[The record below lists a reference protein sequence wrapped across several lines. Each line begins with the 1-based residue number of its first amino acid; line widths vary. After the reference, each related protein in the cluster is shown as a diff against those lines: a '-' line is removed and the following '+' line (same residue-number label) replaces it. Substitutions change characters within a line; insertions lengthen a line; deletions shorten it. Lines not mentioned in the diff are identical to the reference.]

1 LCTPYLPESLLNIY
15 KMKILYLLII
25 AGLIIYII
33 FLHFQMV
40 RKSIFID
47 STVKKLT
54 GIEKHWT
61 MDELLKFLDEIK
73 KLSFYSS
80 FFKDK
85 LFEDETLGYIL
96 ENVSD
101 SKIYIHYTKNEADAK
116 SIIKDG
122 FRFVESFY
130 KTALPIS
137 NDKLDLVIKHNSRR
151 YFGDYMIIICI
162 SNKIVNLYSS
172 ELDKAGITDY
182 FIENILTETLPVK
195 NENSDLVF
203 LLSEHFV
210 KGFINHTTGEIVRNP
225 DFNPEHSSPGFMDN
239 INRIKESSRKILYDK
254 R

>member
-1 LCTPYLPESLLNIY
+1 
-15 KMKILYLLII
+15 MQILYLIII

-40 RKSIFID
+40 RKNIFIE

-54 GIEKHWT
+54 GIEKHWK
-61 MDELLKFLDEIK
+61 MDELLKFLEEIK
-73 KLSFYSS
+73 KLSYYSS
-80 FFKDK
+80 FFNDK
-85 LFEDETLGYIL
+85 LFEDETLNYIL
-96 ENVSD
+96 ENVGD

-122 FRFVESFY
+122 FRFAESFY

-137 NDKLDLVIKHNSRR
+137 NDKLDLIIKHNSRR

-162 SNKIVNLYSS
+162 SNKIVNFYSS

-182 FIENILTETLPVK
+182 FIENILTETLPVR

-210 KGFINHTTGEIVRNP
+210 KGFINHSTGEIVSNP
-225 DFNPEHSSPGFMDN
+225 DFNPEYSSSVFMDN
-239 INRIKESSRKILYDK
+239 IERIKESNRKILNNN